1 MLLPFSVIR
10 QFASQGTPVSSDDE
24 SELDEDSSLEEEEE
38 YSSQLDSSLDSSD
51 DDSLHSTTS
60 CGSSA
65 LISKNLLRSR
75 DKPGDGCGAVAASGS
90 ATGEAEHSRWGA

>member
-24 SELDEDSSLEEEEE
+24 SALDEDSSLEEEEE
-38 YSSQLDSSLDSSD
+38 EDSSQLDSSA

-60 CGSSA
+60 CGSNA

-75 DKPGDGCGAVAASGS
+75 DKPGDGCGAVTASGS

>member
-24 SELDEDSSLEEEEE
+24 SALDEDSSLEEEE
-38 YSSQLDSSLDSSD
+38 SSQLDSSLDSSE

-75 DKPGDGCGAVAASGS
+75 DKPGDGSGS
-90 ATGEAEHSRWGA
+90 ATGEAEHSTWGA

>member
-38 YSSQLDSSLDSSD
+38 DSSQLDSSLDS
-51 DDSLHSTTS
+51 SLHSTTS

-75 DKPGDGCGAVAASGS
+75 DKPGDGCGAEAASGS
-90 ATGEAEHSRWGA
+90 ATGEAEHSR

>member
-38 YSSQLDSSLDSSD
+38 EEDSSQLDSSD
-51 DDSLHSTTS
+51 DDSLHSTSS

-75 DKPGDGCGAVAASGS
+75 DKPGDGSGS
-90 ATGEAEHSRWGA
+90 ATGEAEHSR

>member
-24 SELDEDSSLEEEEE
+24 SALDEDSSLEEEEE
-38 YSSQLDSSLDSSD
+38 DSSQLDSSD

-90 ATGEAEHSRWGA
+90 ATGEAEHSR

>member
-24 SELDEDSSLEEEEE
+24 SAQDEDSSLEEEED
-38 YSSQLDSSLDSSD
+38 SSQLDSSD

-75 DKPGDGCGAVAASGS
+75 DKPGDGCAAVAASGS
-90 ATGEAEHSRWGA
+90 ATGEAEHSRCGV